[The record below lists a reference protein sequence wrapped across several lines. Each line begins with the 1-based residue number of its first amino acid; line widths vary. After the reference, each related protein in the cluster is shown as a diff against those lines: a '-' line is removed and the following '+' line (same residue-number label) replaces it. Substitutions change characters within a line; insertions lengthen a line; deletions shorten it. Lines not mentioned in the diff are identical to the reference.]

1 MHSQIQ
7 TRVCTNKGSFY
18 SIADTGFKIK
28 KQGPVPA
35 QHPTIA
41 QKRNQ
46 KARSPTLHF
55 FLPPL
60 DPLPGR
66 MISFSGLSIGIREEG
81 EGGATGATG
90 ATSGSSSVAMIF
102 FPLLFDVPCFFL
114 LFEEDSL
121 PGVTRA
127 DKTTSL
133 EGVRSREISPPSSP
147 SSFCSCEAIGSS
159 KP

>member
-18 SIADTGFKIK
+18 SIADTGFKIQ

-35 QHPTIA
+35 QHPAIT

-81 EGGATGATG
+81 EGGATGAT
-90 ATSGSSSVAMIF
+90 SGSSSVVMIF

-121 PGVTRA
+121 PGVTRV
-127 DKTTSL
+127 DKTTSS
-133 EGVRSREISPPSSP
+133 EGVRFGEISPPSIPRLS
-147 SSFCSCEAIGSS
+147 ALA
-159 KP
+159 KR